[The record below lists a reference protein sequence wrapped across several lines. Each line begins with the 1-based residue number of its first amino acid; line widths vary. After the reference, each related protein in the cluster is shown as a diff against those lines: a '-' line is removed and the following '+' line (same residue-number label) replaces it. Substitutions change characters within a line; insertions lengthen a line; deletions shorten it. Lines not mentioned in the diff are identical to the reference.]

1 MSSKLSD
8 NVTEKWANNA
18 MAYVMASTTVHK
30 RASASL
36 IFDASKAKW
45 TEVFESLQL
54 LPPMGTTGNVHSN
67 ITEIAECNWFL
78 NSGIM
83 LPTPGFSELE

>member
-67 ITEIAECNWFL
+67 ITEIAVSTFC
-78 NSGIM
+78 IM
-83 LPTPGFSELE
+83 TSVNPRIE